1 MFCTARGLFFMRRMK
16 QGGPPKRPNE
26 LLLAHKYEHRLNL
39 QTIHASN
46 KQKHKVM
53 TQEDN
58 LIRQFG
64 QKRPFKVPE
73 GYFEE
78 LDKTIMSKVGQHK
91 QRPQAWWKGRRQ
103 LAIAASITALLMMGA
118 GYGLVRYTHPYH
130 SQQAYE
136 VSHASMQEDNL
147 DSAADY
153 MMLDKEDMYAYIS
166 EH

>member
-1 MFCTARGLFFMRRMK
+1 
-16 QGGPPKRPNE
+16 
-26 LLLAHKYEHRLNL
+26 
-39 QTIHASN
+39 
-46 KQKHKVM
+46 M

-78 LDKTIMSKVGQHK
+78 LDKTIMSKVRQQK
-91 QRPQAWWKGRRQ
+91 QRPQVWWKSRRQ

-118 GYGLVRYTHPYH
+118 GYGLVRYTHPDQ